1 MNAILLKKK
10 PEGYKAQNGFDA
22 KESAKT
28 DANAI
33 DKVYEALGL
42 IGKMTNA
49 NEAMQTTLT
58 DYGEELVPDD
68 VLRDELIDISVE
80 SAPLLS
86 FLPGDHGKGLGKSE
100 SRPVAG
106 RAPFMEGNPEWDGS
120 NTTIPAGNKKVQTG
134 QVTINQKSLILNIP
148 ISKSLL
154 NYSVVDLESLL
165 RQKATAS
172 AAKTITSAIL
182 NADSSTGATG
192 NVNSDDQLAATTLGS
207 VYDHRMWFDGGL
219 RKLAIAGAAASSASI
234 GTFARSSFNTLEILQ
249 GDLFG
254 NDSLWILDQYVY
266 NKWTALDDFSDAS
279 KRGEASTINGNAI
292 GNVDGADV
300 FKTTG
305 ELWGKAAADGKKD
318 GATPANN
325 TKGQLGL
332 LYAPA
337 VQYGF
342 GQDFELDVVKIPGKG
357 LCMIVTLDFGFTI
370 MDQIAGE
377 TDRTAVLGYNITL

>member
-1 MNAILLKKK
+1 MGAILLKKK
-10 PEGYKAQNGFDA
+10 PENYKAQNGFDA
-22 KESAKT
+22 KDSAKT
-28 DANAI
+28 DQNAI

-58 DYGEELVPDD
+58 DYGEELVPDE

-100 SRPVAG
+100 TRPVAG

-120 NTTIPAGNKKVQTG
+120 NTTVPVGNKKQQTG

-154 NYSVVDLESLL
+154 NYSVVDLEALL
-165 RQKATAS
+165 RRKAAQS

-192 NVNSDDQLAATTLGS
+192 NVNSDDAAASTALGAT
-207 VYDHRMWFDGGL
+207 DHRVWFDGGL
-219 RKLAIAGAAASSASI
+219 RKLAIAGGSASSANI
-234 GTFARSSFNTLEILQ
+234 GTFTRSSFNTLEILQ

-254 NDSLWILDQYVY
+254 EDSLWIVDQYVY
-266 NKWTALDDFSDAS
+266 NKWTALEDFSDAS
-279 KRGEASTINGNAI
+279 KRGDTSTINGKAV

-305 ELWGKAAADGKKD
+305 ELWGKTAADGKKD
-318 GATPANN
+318 TGTPANN

-332 LYAPA
+332 LYTPA

-357 LCMIVTLDFGFTI
+357 LSMIVTMDFGFTI

-377 TDRTAVLGYNITL
+377 TDRTAVLGFNITL